1 MPPAVPVTRGSIWWC
16 DFSPVVG
23 REQDGRRTALVLSN
37 DGLNQGRSGLV
48 VVAIMTG
55 QEPKVPSHVAA
66 PAAVTGCPRDATVMC
81 EHIRTIS
88 INRLDAN
95 PIGRVDAAIMAEVEA
110 RIKRLLGL

>member
-1 MPPAVPVTRGSIWWC
+1 MAPTVPVTRGSIWWC

-23 REQDGRRTALVLSN
+23 REQNGRRTALIISN

-55 QEPKVPSHVAA
+55 QPPKVPSHVAA

-88 INRLDAN
+88 LDRLDAT
-95 PIGRVDAAIMAEVEA
+95 PIGRVDAAIMADVDV
-110 RIKRLLGL
+110 RVRRLLGL